1 MSFENISAEE
11 PLDSPTASWSVD
23 EVLLASVDRARQ
35 ALTEIT
41 PAETIGDFVG
51 STVEGEHVLSLLF
64 ASKLAGYPDWRWTVT
79 LSRISEDDEPAVL
92 EVELMPGEGS
102 VLAPEW
108 VPWADRVVPEVIDDG
123 DLEELA
129 DDPEEDETEA
139 ETEDDDLDDWP
150 IPRDHDGIDIDA
162 IADDEL
168 DDDELFSSNDTDDE
182 NDQV

>member
-1 MSFENISAEE
+1 LSPKNSSAQ
-11 PLDSPTASWSVD
+11 DSRDSSDARGGAD

-41 PAETIGDFVG
+41 PAETIGDCVG

-79 LSRISEDDEPAVL
+79 LSRISEDDEPTVL
-92 EVELMPGEGS
+92 EVELLPGEGS

-108 VPWADRVVPEVIDDG
+108 VPWADRVVPEVIDEDDLDG
-123 DLEELA
+123 LEGDDLDE
-129 DDPEEDETEA
+129 DDSEA

-150 IPRDHDGIDIDA
+150 LSRDHNAIDIDA
-162 IADDEL
+162 ITDDEL
-168 DDDELFSSNDTDDE
+168 DDDELFGSDNDDS
-182 NDQV
+182 DQG